1 MYVDIFRDAS
11 RSKVRPGPE
20 YSCRLPNPKVRLPL
34 LSVLPGPPPRISL
47 HFPLLYQLSVRPRM
61 EGRHCIPLNVLSQR
75 GWELSTKIR
84 FASRLLEL
92 PGTTSPQDDL
102 DALRIDLTRPSASDP
117 CPIRGTVHTDIRSP
131 SPRGSPSAE
140 IHFTFRHLGLGRRN
154 ILRLPMRRVVW
165 SRATGSS
172 LLSSDTRFNLILPFR
187 VCQPVL
193 DYFCVQMRWRCVG
206 PNISPPGLR

>member
-1 MYVDIFRDAS
+1 MVHIQAPRATRYNSSS
-11 RSKVRPGPE
+11 R
-20 YSCRLPNPKVRLPL
+20 RLRRL
-34 LSVLPGPPPRISL
+34 SNTLP
-47 HFPLLYQLSVRPRM
+47 
-61 EGRHCIPLNVLSQR
+61 
-75 GWELSTKIR
+75 
-84 FASRLLEL
+84 A
-92 PGTTSPQDDL
+92 
-102 DALRIDLTRPSASDP
+102 ADLTRPSASDSWTW
-117 CPIRGTVHTDIRSP
+117 IRGTVHNIRSP

-172 LLSSDTRFNLILPFR
+172 LLSSYTRFNLILPFR

-206 PNISPPGLR
+206 PNVSPPGLR